1 MTKIDLSEKIIRRLG
16 APMVKV
22 ELDQAQI
29 FDAIDYAKALFL
41 KWAAGQGTIERYYTM
56 MLSGG
61 QSIYY
66 LPTYVTDV
74 LSYDMRTTGS
84 IHTLFTV
91 ENFLYNQ
98 GMYEF
103 MFMQGGSQYTMLSY
117 HIAREFLDTVRRYI
131 FSSYNYIYHRY
142 TNQLEIIPTPPSG
155 GSMTFTISGANVTY
169 DSPGFILLRTMILE
183 GSDNDLYGGSLWI
196 LDYATALCKTYL
208 GRIRSKFANFT
219 AVGSNVGLAMDGET
233 LLQEGQAEIE
243 KLEITL
249 REEEVWD
256 FVGEILIG

>member
-1 MTKIDLSEKIIRRLG
+1 MTKDDLAEKITRRLG

-22 ELDQAQI
+22 ELDRSQI
-29 FDAIDYAKALFL
+29 FDAIDYAKANFL
-41 KWAAGQGTIERYYTM
+41 KWAIGQSTVERYYTM

-61 QSIYY
+61 QAIYY

-74 LSYDMRTTGS
+74 LSYDMRVTGS

-103 MFMQGGSQYTMLSY
+103 LFMQPGQNQYTILSY

-155 GSMTFTISGANVTY
+155 SVMSFTISGANVTY
-169 DSPGFILLRTMILE
+169 DSPGFILLRTMVLE
-183 GSDNDLYGGSLWI
+183 GDDNNNYDTLWI
-196 LDYATALCKTYL
+196 LDYATAVCKTYL
-208 GRIRSKFANFT
+208 GRVRSKFANFT

-233 LLQEGQAEIE
+233 LLAEGKEEIQL
-243 KLEITL
+243 LEERL
-249 REEEVWD
+249 RTEEVWD
-256 FVGEILIG
+256 MTGDIIIG